1 VIKQCF
7 LFQKFGFIVDTYKI
21 VKKYRA
27 NMSSLTLLVNKLS
40 LGIKFVLL
48 SVVFVLPLLFI
59 TGQMVI
65 AKNTEIASIRL
76 NLEGTD
82 GAKQILLSYQTLSQ
96 LMIQQAQ
103 IDGGVELSY
112 EKQLETAERLNRQFA
127 AARKRMKDSN
137 NPSLKDLQ
145 ITLQN
150 NQQDSISIDA
160 LAETLLS
167 VLKSLS
173 VTYKIKLV
181 SQLDSSLLADIW
193 ISDFTQLYNDYL
205 LTARWSSQIAA
216 AQAFTPD
223 SYVQLNTAHKKLS
236 LSIRKIAELKTQ
248 LLKTKDHSNITSQL
262 TAIVDQLQNYL
273 TSIKTDII
281 EADHLELSYTELES
295 KHSFLTD
302 LIYDN
307 WLALHN
313 QYEAKQKRRLDSEKK
328 YRLIYVFIVSL
339 VLLVAIFFV
348 LTIYRSVNSSV
359 RQLMIAM
366 DKVSS
371 GDLTTRANVED
382 EGEFGAIAGN
392 FNHMVHENQW
402 AIKELIEAT
411 SNVNAAVHKLLEA
424 TDTAKSAV
432 FAQQKETH
440 QVASAISEMA
450 ATSTEVASNAEEG
463 SAATKRAEQS
473 VEEGQTIIGDTIHA
487 IHAISDEVENTQ
499 RNLTQLAE
507 DSLAIG
513 QVLSVI
519 KSIAEQ
525 TNLLALNAAIEAARA
540 GEQGRGF
547 AVVADEVRNLAS
559 KTQASTEEIHAIIDR
574 VQQGSIKSVK
584 AMNQCIDMAGKG
596 VEQAKVAGD
605 KLDDITQAVGKIV
618 DMNAQIASAVEQQ
631 SIVAEEIEKNTA
643 NISSSA
649 DSAMQGAESALN
661 ISSDLKKVVGSLNE
675 IAKKF
680 SV

>member
-1 VIKQCF
+1 
-7 LFQKFGFIVDTYKI
+7 
-21 VKKYRA
+21 
-27 NMSSLTLLVNKLS
+27 MSSLTQVVNRLS

-48 SVVFVLPLLFI
+48 CVVFVLPLLFI

-65 AKNTEIASIRL
+65 AKNTEIDSIQL

-96 LMIQQAQ
+96 LMMQQAQ
-103 IDGGVELSY
+103 KDGGIDIS
-112 EKQLETAERLNRQFA
+112 EKLLRDTAEQLNNQFA
-127 AARKRMKDSN
+127 AARKDMKDSN
-137 NPSLKDLQ
+137 NPSLKNLQ

-150 NQQDSISIDA
+150 NQQDSAAIDA
-160 LAETLLS
+160 LTETLLS

-181 SQLDSSLLADIW
+181 SQLESSLLADIW
-193 ISDFTQLYNDYL
+193 INDFTQLYNDYL
-205 LTARWSSQIAA
+205 LTARWASQVVAA
-216 AQAFTPD
+216 ESFSPT
-223 SYVQLNTAHKKLS
+223 SFVELNTAHKKLR
-236 LSIRKIAELKTQ
+236 LSIRKIAALKTQ

-262 TAIVDQLQNYL
+262 TAIIEQLEKYL
-273 TSIKTDII
+273 LYIK
-281 EADHLELSYTELES
+281 ADVIDANQIDVAYEEIDD
-295 KHSFLTD
+295 KHRFLTEF
-302 LIYDN
+302 IYDN

-313 QYEAKQKRRLDSEKK
+313 QYAAKQHKRLDSEKN
-328 YRLIYVFIVSL
+328 YRFIYIFVVCI
-339 VLLVAIFFV
+339 VLLIAIFFV
-348 LTIYRSVNSSV
+348 ITIYRSVNSSV
-359 RQLMIAM
+359 RQLMISM
-366 DKVSS
+366 DRVSS
-371 GDLTTRANVED
+371 GDLTTRAHVED
-382 EGEFGAIAGN
+382 QGEFGAIADN

-411 SNVNAAVHKLLEA
+411 SNVNTAVQKLLEA

-432 FAQQKETH
+432 FDQQKETH

-450 ATSTEVASNAEEG
+450 ATSAEVASNAEEG
-463 SAATKRAEQS
+463 SVATKRAEQS
-473 VEEGQTIIGDTIHA
+473 VEEGQVIIGDTINA

-499 RNLTQLAE
+499 RNLAQLAE

-584 AMNQCIDMAGKG
+584 AMNQSIDMAAKG

-605 KLDDITQAVGKIV
+605 KLDDITQAVGKFV

-649 DSAMQGAESALN
+649 DSAMQGAEAALN
-661 ISSDLKKVVGSLNE
+661 ISSDLKKVVGSLTE

-680 SV
+680 NV